1 MSGVT
6 PGLVV
11 LGAVKRQDAQ
21 AMKGKPLSSSPSWHL
36 YQLLS
41 SDAYLELLFRLPWMM
56 DCQL

>member
-21 AMKGKPLSSSPSWHL
+21 AMKSKPLSSSPSWHL
-36 YQLLS
+36 Y
-41 SDAYLELLFRLPWMM
+41 
-56 DCQL
+56 